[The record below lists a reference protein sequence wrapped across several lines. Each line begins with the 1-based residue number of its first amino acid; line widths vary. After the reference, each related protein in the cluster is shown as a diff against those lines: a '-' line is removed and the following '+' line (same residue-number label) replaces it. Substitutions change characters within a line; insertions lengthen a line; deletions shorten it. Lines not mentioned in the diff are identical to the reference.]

1 MIKNEIKVLDDISH
15 ILLRAGM
22 YIGSV
27 SLEDH
32 NQFLNGKYGTY
43 RYCTGL
49 IKLIEETY
57 INSIDESIRTNFE
70 YANKISIDI
79 KEDFINGWEVTVK
92 DNGRG
97 LPQNTVIDLQGNS
110 IPGAVAAWT
119 IPKAGGNFD
128 DSEGRKTAGMNGM
141 GVSLTNIFSSRF
153 HGITSNGINEITVS
167 CRDNLSKID
176 WTLNETKNPSGTVV
190 IFSPDF
196 SRFDCNEIT
205 ETDIQ
210 ILKNQIETL
219 SVIYQKIDFSFNGQK
234 IIGNFKKYA
243 KSYDEFGIITENDSY
258 LMALCRSEDGFRHI
272 SYVNSIHTKAGGTH
286 VEFIMEEL
294 AKELIPMINKKYKIE
309 LSKSRIKECL
319 NLIIFIKDMP
329 NLRFDSQTKERLTSP
344 FGEIKSHLLINF
356 HKIAKSF
363 MSNETILMPIIELAI
378 SRKEAQEKRNA
389 TNDLKKKQ
397 KKKIA
402 NHITANSKV
411 VSDKILFVAEGQS
424 AIGSLLE
431 VRNPNIHGGYALR
444 GKVLNTH
451 DMSPY
456 DIMKNKELSELAIII
471 GIDIES
477 PMKYHVDDLNYG
489 RIAALV
495 DSDQDGNSILCLL
508 MMFYSRWP
516 QLFAEGRILRVVT
529 PIYILKKKG
538 KPSRYYYTIEEYENT
553 TDNNTGY
560 EVNYIKGLGSLELD
574 DYKKT
579 IIEDPIYEVITLDD
593 IEKLNMAFGND
604 ADARKVWMFKD

>member
-1 MIKNEIKVLDDISH
+1 MASENFKMMDDREYMLHRPEIF
-15 ILLRAGM
+15 
-22 YIGSV
+22 IGSMQQG
-27 SLEDH
+27 EY
-32 NQFLNGKYGTY
+32 YGIY
-43 RYCTGL
+43 NFQYQKKVYVPAL
-49 IKLIEETY
+49 VKI
-57 INSIDESIRTNFE
+57 IDEICDNCVDEAIRTNFE
-70 YANKISIDI
+70 HANIISVTI
-79 KEDFINGWEVTVK
+79 KEDFIKGWYVEIT

-97 LPQNTVIDLQGNS
+97 
-110 IPGAVAAWT
+110 IPVVLHDGKYQAELGWT
-119 IPKAGGNFD
+119 KPRTGSNFD
-128 DSEGRKTAGMNGM
+128 DDGRVTIGRNGV
-141 GVSLTNIFSSRF
+141 GSSCTNYFSKEFIGKSGNGKELVVVVTQNNCETITTTVEKSKVKGTSVKFFPDLDRF
-153 HGITSNGINEITVS
+153 SVKDISDEIIS
-167 CRDNLSKID
+167 IIKDRLCNLSICYPKI
-176 WTLNETKNPSGTVV
+176 T
-190 IFSPDF
+190 
-196 SRFDCNEIT
+196 
-205 ETDIQ
+205 
-210 ILKNQIETL
+210 
-219 SVIYQKIDFSFNGQK
+219 FSFNDEK
-234 IIGNFKKYA
+234 IIFK
-243 KSYDEFGIITENDSY
+243 
-258 LMALCRSEDGFRHI
+258 
-272 SYVNSIHTKAGGTH
+272 NSAH
-286 VEFIMEEL
+286 
-294 AKELIPMINKKYKIE
+294 
-309 LSKSRIKECL
+309 
-319 NLIIFIKDMP
+319 
-329 NLRFDSQTKERLTSP
+329 
-344 FGEIKSHLLINF
+344 
-356 HKIAKSF
+356 IAKSF
-363 MSNETILMPIIELAI
+363 SSFAI
-378 SRKEAQEKRNA
+378 SLEEPNYNLVISSSGDDEEFRHLSYFNGISIKNGGNHIDYFVNGLCTEIIPMIKKKWKIEVLPNQIKQHLLIALWIRNFPNPKFDSQSKERITNTNGEIKAFLNLDFNKIAKKIISTDEIIMPAIDAILRKKEAQEKRNA

-402 NHITANSKV
+402 NHIAANSKV
-411 VSDKILFVAEGQS
+411 VADKILFVAEGQS